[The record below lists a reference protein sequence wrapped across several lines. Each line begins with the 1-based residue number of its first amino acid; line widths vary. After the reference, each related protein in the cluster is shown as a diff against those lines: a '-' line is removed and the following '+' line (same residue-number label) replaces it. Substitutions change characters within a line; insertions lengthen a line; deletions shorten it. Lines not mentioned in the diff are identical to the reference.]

1 MKMKR
6 EHEKLFEQYLAEELL
21 AGHTIQGFKSIRQGV
36 KKVVCD
42 LEKHVDSLLDVRLT
56 DAAELQARLLESGLS
71 RTSVLFL
78 LYSASSFYGFLKR
91 KHLVPSNPFS
101 DMKKVR
107 REKKLPKTLLKEPEM
122 DRLLSELADFN
133 SPEKLVDR
141 AKLYRVHLA
150 CELMYATG
158 MRAAEVSAMKAED
171 VDFERRIVNV
181 EQGKGGV
188 KRIAFLSEYAAA
200 VLGIYVERMRP
211 LALSEQHRTSHE
223 LLFGVRWSSFSEC
236 INSTLRRVT
245 AALGLPKVTCHHFR
259 HALGYH
265 LLRAGCSVRYIQD
278 ILGHKNIRSTEIYT
292 KVDKEDLKNVIDKF
306 HPRSSFTKQEAKE
319 EAPA

>member
-1 MKMKR
+1 MKQ
-6 EHEKLFEQYLAEELL
+6 EHEKLFEQYLAEETLI
-21 AGHTIQGFKSIRQGV
+21 GRTIQGFKSTRQGV
-36 KKVVCD
+36 KKVIEE
-42 LEKHVDSLLDVRLT
+42 LEGFTESLLCVRLS
-56 DAAELQARLLESGLS
+56 DASELQARLLESGLS

-78 LYSASSFYGFLKR
+78 LYSASSLYGFLKR
-91 KHLVPSNPFS
+91 KHLVSSNPFS

-107 REKKLPKTLLKEPEM
+107 REKKLPRTLLKESEM

-133 SPEKLVDR
+133 SPVKLVDR
-141 AKLYRVHLA
+141 AKLYRVHVA

-171 VDFERRIVNV
+171 VDFERKIVNV

-188 KRIAFLSEYAAA
+188 KRIAFLSEYATA
-200 VLGIYVERMRP
+200 VLRFYIERMRE
-211 LALSEQHRTSHE
+211 LALSEQHARSKE
-223 LLFGVRWSSFSEC
+223 LLFGVRWNSFSEC
-236 INSTLRRVT
+236 INSTLRAIT
-245 AALGLPKVTCHHFR
+245 ARLGFPKVTCHHFR

-278 ILGHKNIRSTEIYT
+278 ILGHKSIRSTEIYT

-306 HPRSSFTKQEAKE
+306 HPRSSFTKPEAE
-319 EAPA
+319 EENPT

>member
-1 MKMKR
+1 MKQ
-6 EHEKLFEQYLAEELL
+6 EHQKLFEQYLAEESL
-21 AGHTIQGFKSIRQGV
+21 AGRTIQGFKSRKQSV
-36 KKVVCD
+36 RKVIN
-42 LEKHVDSLLDVRLT
+42 EIETITENLLDVRLAE
-56 DAAELQARLLESGLS
+56 AAELQARLLESGLS
-71 RTSVLFL
+71 RTSVITL
-78 LYSASSFYGFLKR
+78 LYFASSFYGFLKR

-107 REKKLPKTLLKEPEM
+107 REKKLPRTLLKENEM

-133 SPEKLVDR
+133 APLKFVDR
-141 AKLYRVHLA
+141 AKLYRVHVA

-171 VDFERRIVNV
+171 IDFERRIVNV

-200 VLGIYVERMRP
+200 ALKLYVERMRD
-211 LALSEQHRTSHE
+211 LALSDMHARSRE
-223 LLFGVRWSSFSEC
+223 LVFGVRWNSFSEC

-245 AALGLPKVTCHHFR
+245 ARLGLPRVTCHHFR

-278 ILGHKNIRSTEIYT
+278 ILGHKNIKSTEIYT

-306 HPRSSFTKQEAKE
+306 HPRASFTKPETGE
-319 EAPA
+319 EKPV